1 MTPKP
6 HGLRNAGELKFIKNW
21 SYATGKLHIHA
32 PSTATRVGQLFSGAS
47 QIFTDIEL
55 PTRFVAR
62 KSHTHSTEVTPNKN
76 AGSQYGG
83 SFYSLIIWGTLLK
96 S

>member
-1 MTPKP
+1 MVCET
-6 HGLRNAGELKFIKNW
+6 LKFIKNW

-83 SFYSLIIWGTLLK
+83 ELLFIDYLGYAAKKLIRRRV
-96 S
+96 